1 MEEATHPTAA
11 LCSGDR
17 GPLLLAVGWVLLGL
31 AILVVATRIY
41 FRSNLRHGINW
52 DDYLV
57 VASLVVGIIGGSF
70 LTKLVQTGAGKHI
83 YCLPRGQIYPVLKW
97 SLLAQVCN
105 VLGIGLVKISV
116 CLCVLRLIDRARR
129 RLSQFLWVMIIIVA
143 VSHLIQALIFLVQCR
158 PLNALWNPKV
168 KGTCFSSRVAYTA
181 GYANYA
187 LDALTDLVCAI
198 IPVAV
203 IHQLQMNTRTKAALS
218 FLMSLGVLT
227 AGFAIA
233 KCVTLRA
240 LFEQDFSWNITEPGV
255 FTIGEHYLGIIIASM
270 PALKPLF
277 SKVLD
282 ATGSSSSP
290 NSSKRSFQKIHSFGG
305 PTACGPGSHAP
316 SGRSSIGEGNIKRT
330 TEFRISSHLEFEVNR
345 DYELHNHGQ
354 PPDYLRHSGHSW
366 ALEPVSERRE
376 QNLGIPTGGY
386 RHFDDS
392 FQHAS
397 VPKVSP
403 GVATVRPPK

>member
-1 MEEATHPTAA
+1 MEETHPTAA

-17 GPLLLAVGWVLLGL
+17 GPLLLAVGWILLGL
-31 AILVVATRIY
+31 AILIVATRIY
-41 FRSNLRHGINW
+41 LRSNLRHGINW
-52 DDYLV
+52 DDYLI
-57 VASLVVGIIGGSF
+57 VASLVIGIIGGSF
-70 LTKLVQTGAGKHI
+70 LTRLVQVGGGKHI
-83 YCLPRGQIYPVLKW
+83 DCLPHGQIYPVLKW
-97 SLLAQVCN
+97 TLLAQVCN
-105 VLGIGLVKISV
+105 VLGIGLVKVSV

-129 RLSQFLWVMIIIVA
+129 RLSQFLWVMIGIVT

-168 KGTCFSSRVAYTA
+168 KGTCFSWRVTYTA
-181 GYANYA
+181 GYANYG

-198 IPVAV
+198 IPVSV

-218 FLMSLGVLT
+218 LLMSLGVLT

-255 FTIGEHYLGIIIASM
+255 FTIVEHYLGIIIASM

-277 SKVLD
+277 SKILD

-290 NSSKRSFQKIHSFGG
+290 NSSKRNFQKIHSFG

-330 TEFRISSHLEFEVNR
+330 TEVRISSHLEFEINR
-345 DYELHNHGQ
+345 DYELQQHGQ
-354 PPDYLRHSGHSW
+354 PPDYLRHSGNSW
-366 ALEPVSERRE
+366 ALEPVSERKE

-386 RHFDDS
+386 RHLDDS
-392 FQHAS
+392 FPPTS
-397 VPKVSP
+397 VPRISN
-403 GVATVRPPK
+403 GASFVRTPK